1 MPTLRKTNK
10 FFMISGILLIDKPE
24 GLSSFDVVRRVRRAV
39 RERKIGHLGT
49 LDPFATGLLPLCL
62 GEATKLA
69 PYLMP
74 GAKTYR
80 ATLRLGVA
88 TDTQDLTGQ
97 VVSQSEAWPAAALVY
112 QAAASFVGQI
122 EQVPP
127 MHSALHHQGVRLY
140 QLARRGQTVERA
152 PRQVT
157 IYRLEIEEVDLPR
170 VTMTVTC
177 SQGTYIRTL
186 AADLGE
192 ALGCGAHL
200 TALRRLA
207 VGPFRVEEA
216 LSLADLEAA
225 APEARLAG
233 IIPLAACLPEMRQ
246 VEVSPE
252 EAGKLRQGQ
261 ALAWREESFQPDEL
275 LRVLAAGELL
285 GLGKIRCLEDR
296 VVLAPIRVFRS
307 EPRSAGSQGQIAP
320 LRPMKM
326 S

>member
-24 GLSSFDVVRRVRRAV
+24 ALSSFDVVRRVRRAV

-74 GAKTYR
+74 EAKTYR

-88 TDTQDLTGQ
+88 TDTQDLTGR
-97 VVSQSEAWPAAALVY
+97 VVSQSEALPSAALVY
-112 QAAASFVGQI
+112 QAAASFVGEI

-157 IYRLEIEEVDLPR
+157 VYLLEIEEVDLPR
-170 VTMTVTC
+170 VTMTVRC

-200 TALRRLA
+200 SALRRLA

-216 LSLADLEAA
+216 LSLTDMEEA

-233 IIPLAACLPEMRQ
+233 IIPLAACLPGLRQ
-246 VEVSPE
+246 VEVNLG
-252 EAGKLRQGQ
+252 EAEQLRQGQ
-261 ALAWREESFQPDEL
+261 ALAWREGSFQPDQL

-285 GLGKIRCLEDR
+285 ALAKIRSLEDR
-296 VVLAPIRVFRS
+296 VVLAPIRVFKS
-307 EPRSAGSQGQIAP
+307 DPRSTVSQGQMHHAD
-320 LRPMKM
+320 R
-326 S
+326 

>member
-1 MPTLRKTNK
+1 
-10 FFMISGILLIDKPE
+10 S
-24 GLSSFDVVRRVRRAV
+24 
-39 RERKIGHLGT
+39 
-49 LDPFATGLLPLCL
+49 
-62 GEATKLA
+62 
-69 PYLMP
+69 
-74 GAKTYR
+74 
-80 ATLRLGVA
+80 
-88 TDTQDLTGQ
+88 
-97 VVSQSEAWPAAALVY
+97 
-112 QAAASFVGQI
+112 
-122 EQVPP
+122 
-127 MHSALHHQGVRLY
+127 
-140 QLARRGQTVERA
+140 
-152 PRQVT
+152 
-157 IYRLEIEEVDLPR
+157 
-170 VTMTVTC
+170 
-177 SQGTYIRTL
+177 
-186 AADLGE
+186 GE

-216 LSLADLEAA
+216 LSLADLEEA

-233 IIPLAACLPEMRQ
+233 IIPLAACLPEIRQ

-307 EPRSAGSQGQIAP
+307 EQRSAVSQGQIAP
-320 LRPMKM
+320 LRPMKI